1 MPPLEILDDP
11 KLICMGKAMKNMIS
25 YQETPL
31 IVAAVRPD
39 YLLFPDSIGEM
50 KRTHK
55 YQYLQLTQGYTILPK
70 IQPYTNSFA
79 TDVTIVVDENLWDF
93 DTESIIKILLQL
105 KGIKNIGFQEPI
117 KIKKIIE
124 NEKLQNLFKELHF
137 DKIYRNRFINNYGND
152 IKSIKKIIDFL
163 GNFEQYKCFKP
174 FKVQTIKT
182 REINTF
188 TRYDAQ
194 MELFEDLEIMDYAK
208 QKQVRLN
215 FTLNVNKYN
224 EYWDYFTQ
232 FKIWSNNAMKK
243 SYIEFMCRYSIE
255 WSGKS
260 VSEILNNKTEWFS
273 YLTKE
278 LVYLLKNYYD
288 IIEPWIYRRW
298 GDEKMENKINIDYI
312 KKEG

>member
-39 YLLFPDSIGEM
+39 YLLFPNSIGEM
-50 KRTHK
+50 KRTQK

-70 IQPYTNSFA
+70 IQPHTNSFA

-105 KGIKNIGFQEPI
+105 KEIKNIGFQEPI

-163 GNFEQYKCFKP
+163 GLNEYADAVAWGLPYGVLKKIEIARTLMCDPQLIILYEPAAGLNESETRELAETIKRIKTEYDCTILLVEHDMGLVMDICDTVCAISFGKLLCIGTPEVVQADKN
-174 FKVQTIKT
+174 VQT
-182 REINTF
+182 
-188 TRYDAQ
+188 A
-194 MELFEDLEIMDYAK
+194 
-208 QKQVRLN
+208 
-215 FTLNVNKYN
+215 
-224 EYWDYFTQ
+224 
-232 FKIWSNNAMKK
+232 
-243 SYIEFMCRYSIE
+243 
-255 WSGKS
+255 
-260 VSEILNNKTEWFS
+260 
-273 YLTKE
+273 YLGVGE
-278 LVYLLKNYYD
+278 
-288 IIEPWIYRRW
+288 E
-298 GDEKMENKINIDYI
+298 
-312 KKEG
+312 

>member
-39 YLLFPDSIGEM
+39 YLLFPNSIGEM
-50 KRTHK
+50 KRTQK

-70 IQPYTNSFA
+70 IQPHTNSFA

-105 KGIKNIGFQEPI
+105 KEIKNIGFQEPI

-163 GNFEQYKCFKP
+163 GNFEQYKYFKP

-255 WSGKS
+255 WSCKS

-298 GDEKMENKINIDYI
+298 GDEKMEPKINIDYI

>member
-1 MPPLEILDDP
+1 MEINLEEVQKEYI
-11 KLICMGKAMKNMIS
+11 
-25 YQETPL
+25 
-31 IVAAVRPD
+31 
-39 YLLFPDSIGEM
+39 
-50 KRTHK
+50 K
-55 YQYLQLTQGYTILPK
+55 YTEKYNLE
-70 IQPYTNSFA
+70 
-79 TDVTIVVDENLWDF
+79 DENVKRKQLHSLRVMENAKQIATNLKLSEEQTQIATLIGLLHDTGRFKQYTEIGLGDNIEGF
-93 DTESIIKILLQL
+93 DH
-105 KGIKNIGFQEPI
+105 G
-117 KIKKIIE
+117 
-124 NEKLQNLFKELHF
+124 
-137 DKIYRNRFINNYGND
+137 DYGA
-152 IKSIKKIIDFL
+152 
-163 GNFEQYKCFKP
+163 
-174 FKVQTIKT
+174 KV
-182 REINTF
+182 
-188 TRYDAQ
+188 
-194 MELFEDLEIMDYAK
+194 LFEDLEIMDYAK

-298 GDEKMENKINIDYI
+298 GDEKMEPKINIDYI

>member
-1 MPPLEILDDP
+1 MYGIINLDYSSIIVPEEAEIIKRIYREYLEGQSLVGIGRDNE
-11 KLICMGKAMKNMIS
+11 K
-25 YQETPL
+25 
-31 IVAAVRPD
+31 
-39 YLLFPDSIGEM
+39 DSI
-50 KRTHK
+50 
-55 YQYLQLTQGYTILPK
+55 L
-70 IQPYTNSFA
+70 
-79 TDVTIVVDENLWDF
+79 
-93 DTESIIKILLQL
+93 
-105 KGIKNIGFQEPI
+105 
-117 KIKKIIE
+117 
-124 NEKLQNLFKELHF
+124 NE
-137 DKIYRNRFINNYGND
+137 
-152 IKSIKKIIDFL
+152 
-163 GNFEQYKCFKP
+163 
-174 FKVQTIKT
+174 
-182 REINTF
+182 
-188 TRYDAQ
+188 
-194 MELFEDLEIMDYAK
+194 ELFEDLEIMDYAK

-298 GDEKMENKINIDYI
+298 GDEKMEPKINIDYI

>member
-1 MPPLEILDDP
+1 MYFI
-11 KLICMGKAMKNMIS
+11 
-25 YQETPL
+25 
-31 IVAAVRPD
+31 
-39 YLLFPDSIGEM
+39 
-50 KRTHK
+50 K
-55 YQYLQLTQGYTILPK
+55 Y
-70 IQPYTNSFA
+70 
-79 TDVTIVVDENLWDF
+79 
-93 DTESIIKILLQL
+93 
-105 KGIKNIGFQEPI
+105 
-117 KIKKIIE
+117 
-124 NEKLQNLFKELHF
+124 
-137 DKIYRNRFINNYGND
+137 
-152 IKSIKKIIDFL
+152 
-163 GNFEQYKCFKP
+163 FKP

-188 TRYDAQ
+188 TRYEAQ

-215 FTLNVNKYN
+215 FTLNANKYN

-288 IIEPWIYRRW
+288 IIKPWIYRRW
-298 GDEKMENKINIDYI
+298 GDEKMEPKINIDYI